1 MRFPILLASALLLA
15 TPAVASAQ
23 GHDHHAHPAHAAG
36 TVAHSQQAVVG
47 KGLKAT
53 FHFNAPQKAAYTC
66 SMHPEVVSAKAGEC
80 AKCGGMKLVKQT
92 HQIAVQLSDAKGK
105 PVQGAMVR
113 LVVKDAKGMVQAL
126 NLTGNGYY
134 EGTFHLM
141 PGKQQLTAF
150 VKPKGAAQAV
160 DLATTYQVK

>member
-1 MRFPILLASALLLA
+1 MRFPILLASALLFA
-15 TPAVASAQ
+15 TPAFASAPS
-23 GHDHHAHPAHAAG
+23 HDAHAHEAHAAG
-36 TVAHSQQAVVG
+36 TVAHSHQAVVG

-53 FHFNAPQKAAYTC
+53 FHFNAPHKAAYTC
-66 SMHPEVVSAKAGEC
+66 SMHPEVVSAKPGEC

-92 HQIAVQLSDAKGK
+92 HHIAVQLADAKGK

-134 EGTFHLM
+134 EGSFHLM